1 MCRWLAYQ
9 GKPCFLDEMLH
20 QPNHSLVMQS
30 MEASKAVT
38 AVNADGFGAAWYGE
52 KPTPA
57 LYREVLPAWSD
68 ANLRSLAEHTRSHRF
83 MAHVRASTGANTSR
97 ENCHPFNVKN
107 WLFMHNGQIP
117 EFERVRYQLERQ
129 LDEPCYLKRKGTTD
143 SELIFLL
150 LMQHGLDQNPKLAL
164 RRVISMI
171 EVEMGNKGIND
182 QPFKAALCISDGH
195 QYWALRYASFGT
207 PPTMFYKSVD
217 SGVVLASEPFE
228 LDRHEWKSIPAQSFV
243 EMVGEQVTVTEFS
256 LSAESTE

>member
-68 ANLRSLAEHTRSHRF
+68 ANLRSLAQHTKSHRF

-117 EFERVRYQLERQ
+117 DFELMRYKLERQ
-129 LDEPCYLKRKGTTD
+129 LDEACYLKRKGTTD

-150 LMQHGLDQNPKLAL
+150 LMQYGLERCPKTAL
-164 RRVISMI
+164 VRVIKDI
-171 EVEMGNKGIND
+171 EAEMRTKGID
-182 QPFKAALCISDGH
+182 QPFKAALCISDGK
-195 QYWALRYASFGT
+195 QFWALRYATFGA
-207 PPTMFYKSVD
+207 PPTMFYKMLD

-228 LDRHEWKSIPAQSFV
+228 VEMEGWNGVPAQSFV
-243 EMVGEQVTVTEFS
+243 ELVGEQVSVTEFS
-256 LSAESTE
+256 LDRTQ